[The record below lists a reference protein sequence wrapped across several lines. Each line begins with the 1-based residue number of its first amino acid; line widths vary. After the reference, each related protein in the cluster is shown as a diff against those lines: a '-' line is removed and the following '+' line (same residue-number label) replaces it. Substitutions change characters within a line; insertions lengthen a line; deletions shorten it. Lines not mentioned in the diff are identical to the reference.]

1 MDKVRFSE
9 RMQWLAS
16 SKGPP
21 CGEIDKALML
31 SQKRPKVVINIIL
44 FILTIGTTLLAGAL
58 QQGVNPLQEPG
69 RIMEGW
75 PFSAALMF
83 ILLSHEMGHYLASK
97 KHHIDAT
104 LPYFIPA
111 PTFIGTFGA
120 LIKMRSPFHNKK
132 VLFDIGIAGP
142 LAGMVVT
149 LPILIIGLNLSE
161 VKMVET
167 PLKEELILGTS
178 LILSFLTKVVLGNL
192 PENYHVMIHPIG
204 FAGWI
209 GLLVTSLNLMPVG
222 QLDGGHI
229 AYAVFGRRAEI
240 ISKVVVAVLLGLGI
254 WGSSMWL
261 FWAILLVFLLGTKH
275 PPPLD
280 YDVSLDRTRQMIGV
294 VALFIFIVTFI
305 PVPFGEVQ

>member
-1 MDKVRFSE
+1 MSKEHFNEKS
-9 RMQWLAS
+9 QWLTS
-16 SKGPP
+16 SEEPSHG
-21 CGEIDKALML
+21 KADRPIVL
-31 SQKRPKVVINIIL
+31 SQKRPKILINIIL

-58 QQGVNPLQEPG
+58 QQGVNPFQEPA
-69 RIMEGW
+69 RIVEGL
-75 PFSAALMF
+75 PFSLALIF

-120 LIKMRSPFHNKK
+120 VIKMRSPIHNKK
-132 VLFDIGIAGP
+132 ALFDIGAAGP
-142 LAGMVVT
+142 LASIAVT
-149 LPILIIGLNLSE
+149 LPILIIGLKLSVVKTVE
-161 VKMVET
+161 VPIEG
-167 PLKEELILGTS
+167 ELILGTS

-192 PENYHVMIHPIG
+192 PENCHIMIHPLG

-229 AYAVFGRRAEI
+229 AYAVLGRKTQI
-240 ISKVVVAVLLGLGI
+240 ISKFMVIVLLGLGL

-261 FWAILLVFLLGTKH
+261 FWAFLLIFLLGTKH
-275 PPPLD
+275 PPPLNYAD
-280 YDVSLDRTRQMIGV
+280 PLDRRRKMIGV
-294 VALFIFIVTFI
+294 ITLFIFIVTFI
-305 PVPFGEVQ
+305 PVPFGSM